1 MPGQPV
7 SRGRVA
13 SGTPMTPGVR
23 KEVLPRSYL
32 IGWLMP
38 EKLAVPPKRFGVL
51 VRADEQTLSRWS
63 RQRTSSEIGYSRS
76 SEHQERSGLQVER
89 HVSCADLEL
98 DAVPGIDWMPRRVRA
113 AEAAL
118 KFRRTVA
125 AGN

>member
-51 VRADEQTLSRWS
+51 VRLMSRPS
-63 RQRTSSEIGYSRS
+63 RGGRGRGH
-76 SEHQERSGLQVER
+76 HQ
-89 HVSCADLEL
+89 
-98 DAVPGIDWMPRRVRA
+98 
-113 AEAAL
+113 
-118 KFRRTVA
+118 K
-125 AGN
+125 